1 MKVFLAPIR
10 WSTSTTVRLVAI
22 APRVANVTESTVA
35 TRTSASTASPP
46 RNAARPM
53 ERMCST
59 KLRWSSRLAVGTCSD
74 RSLASCWNSGT
85 APDVM
90 RTTAR
95 RGTGSSSST
104 RPVPSQ
110 GSSRC
115 EDSSFE
121 KTRTSATPGKR
132 RATSAAR
139 RTSAS
144 RLRLPTGRTW
154 IVTSRATSDCQSLAA
169 ARTRTTAPVV
179 SEARKVMIATIATSA
194 RPAIVPLGTIGVTNC
209 GSAPGCGA
217 AVTALISSFID
228 MNSSFVQHQP
238 ARVVLVH
245 ERDIVRGDDDR
256 GTGLVE
262 LDKQSQQ
269 ALREARIDVAGRL
282 VGEQKLG
289 PCDHRARNRGALLF
303 SARQH
308 RRQRPHPLAKPDPL
322 QQLDHFIAEVLFF
335 LPDDAQWQCHVLIRR
350 HMVDQPKIL
359 EYDTDAP
366 PQRRHSVLV
375 ERGDVVA
382 EQGDQPARRAQ
393 RQEQQAHEGGLAGA
407 RWPGQKLE

>member
-121 KTRTSATPGKR
+121 KTRTSDTPRKR
-132 RATSAAR
+132 RAISAAR
-139 RTSAS
+139 VKSAS

-169 ARTRTTAPVV
+169 ARTKTTAPVV

-209 GSAPGCGA
+209 GIAPGCGA
-217 AVTALISSFID
+217 TVTASTSSFID
-228 MNSSFVQHQP
+228 MNSPFVQHQP

-245 ERDIVRGDDDR
+245 ERDVVRGNDDR
-256 GTGLVE
+256 RAGLVE
-262 LDKQSQQ
+262 LDKQTQQ
-269 ALREARIDVAGRL
+269 ALAEIRVDVAGRL
-282 VGEQKLG
+282 VGKQELR
-289 PCDHRARNRGALLF
+289 PCNHRARDRGALLLT
-303 SARQH
+303 AREH
-308 RRQRPHPLAKPDPL
+308 RRHRPHALAKADPL
-322 QQLDHFIAEVLFF
+322 QQLDHLVAEALFL
-335 LPDDAQWQCHVLIRR
+335 LPDDAQRQRDVLVGR
-350 HMVDQPKIL
+350 HMIDQPEIL
-359 EYDTDAP
+359 KHDADAP
-366 PQRRHSVLV
+366 
-375 ERGDVVA
+375 
-382 EQGDQPARRAQ
+382 
-393 RQEQQAHEGGLAGA
+393 
-407 RWPGQKLE
+407 